1 MAEEYV
7 QDRELAGRLRE
18 IREQVRTR
26 SEFLRSIRQ
35 KEDENLLYGDRD
47 VRLFPQLRQHLEE
60 VGRLWQVQE
69 QPFRSRLPILGP
81 LIAWFRE
88 RWNRISTKWYVLP
101 ILQQQVHFNAAVA
114 QTLQDLYHFVQTSSY
129 DLVRRMDGMFYPLDH
144 EQAALHAAL
153 QDLRAVLQDQAGTL
167 KHIQQVE
174 EQLASQQASQQEQLT
189 GLKEQQ
195 ARMEARWEQR
205 HQELAHRQELDRR
218 GLAFLRMKLDRM
230 LARPGPGEAAAAG
243 EERETLYDHDYYR
256 FEDFYRREEEVR
268 GLQREY
274 LPFFQGRKNV
284 LDLGCGKGE
293 FLELLREHGIE
304 GYGVDLNEEMVCRC
318 QEKGLRALHGDALQ
332 HLAGLPDDSLGGLFA
347 AHLVEHLPPRVLRE
361 LIRTA
366 WSKLQPGAYLI
377 LETPNPLCLW
387 ALVNYFY
394 LDMSHVKPIH
404 PQALT
409 FLLEMHGFQEVEVR
423 YLHPVPEGV
432 RMVLLPEVPGSAWEE
447 MAALLNT
454 NFGRLN
460 DLLYGY
466 ADYAVIARK

>member
-1 MAEEYV
+1 MEEYTP
-7 QDRELAGRLRE
+7 DKELAGRLRE

-26 SEFLRSIRQ
+26 SDFLRSIRE
-35 KEDENLLYGDRD
+35 KEDEELLYGDRD
-47 VRLFPQLRQHLEE
+47 LRLFPQLRSHLEE

-101 ILQQQVHFNAAVA
+101 ILQQQVHFNAAVVRV
-114 QTLQDLYHFVQTSSY
+114 LQDLHRFVQTSSY
-129 DLVRRMDGMFYPLDH
+129 DLVRRMDAMFYPLDQ

-153 QDLRAVLQDQAGTL
+153 QDLRAALDERTGKLREEIGRLEVSLAQA
-167 KHIQQVE
+167 E
-174 EQLASQQASQQEQLT
+174 ERLRASLAQA
-189 GLKEQQ
+189 
-195 ARMEARWEQR
+195 EARRERRQ
-205 HQELAHRQELDRR
+205 QELAHQQELDRR
-218 GLAFLRMKLDRM
+218 GLAFLRMKLDAL
-230 LARPGPGEAAAAG
+230 LARLGPGGPPALEPAVA
-243 EERETLYDHDYYR
+243 EERESLRDHDYYR
-256 FEDFYRREEEVR
+256 FEDLYRREEEIR
-268 GLQREY
+268 ALQREY

-293 FLELLREHGIE
+293 FLELLRENGIE
-304 GYGVDLNEEMVCRC
+304 GYGVDLNEEMVRRC
-318 QEKGLRALHGDALQ
+318 QEKGLRVFRADALE
-332 HLAGLPDDSLGGLFA
+332 HLAGLPDGSLGGLFA
-347 AHLVEHLPPRVLRE
+347 AHLVEHLPPRTLLE
-361 LIRTA
+361 LVQMA
-366 WSKLQPGAYLI
+366 WAKLQPEAYLI

-409 FLLEMHGFQEVEVR
+409 FLLEMHGFREVEVR

-432 RMVLLPEVPGSAWEE
+432 RMVLLPEGGGGDWEE

>member
-7 QDRELAGRLRE
+7 LDRELAERLRQV
-18 IREQVRTR
+18 REQVRAR
-26 SEFLRSIRQ
+26 SDFLRSIRE
-35 KEDENLLYGDRD
+35 KEEEDLLYGDRD
-47 VRLFPQLRQHLEE
+47 LRLFPQLRHHLEE

-69 QPFRSRLPILGP
+69 QPFRSRFPILGP

-101 ILQQQVHFNAAVA
+101 ILQQQVHFNAAVV
-114 QTLQDLYHFVQTSSY
+114 QVLRDLYHFVQTSSY
-129 DLVRRMDGMFYPLDH
+129 DLVRRMDAMFYPLDQ

-153 QDLRAVLQDQAGTL
+153 QDLRAALDEAEERLRASLAQA
-167 KHIQQVE
+167 
-174 EQLASQQASQQEQLT
+174 
-189 GLKEQQ
+189 
-195 ARMEARWEQR
+195 EARREQR
-205 HQELAHRQELDRR
+205 YQELAHRQELDRR
-218 GLAFLRMKLDRM
+218 GLAFLRMKLDGL
-230 LARPGPGEAAAAG
+230 LARLGPGGPSAVGPAAA
-243 EERETLYDHDYYR
+243 EEREALRDHDYYR
-256 FEDFYRREEEVR
+256 FEDLYRREEEVR
-268 GLQREY
+268 ALQQEY

-293 FLELLREHGIE
+293 FLELLRESGIE
-304 GYGVDLNEEMVCRC
+304 GYGVDLNQEMVRRC
-318 QEKGLRALHGDALQ
+318 QEKGLRAFQGDALQ
-332 HLAGLPDDSLGGLFA
+332 HLAGLPDGSLGGLFA
-347 AHLVEHLPPRVLRE
+347 AHLIEHLPPRTLLE
-361 LIRTA
+361 LIQTA
-366 WSKLQPGAYLI
+366 WAKLQPGAYLI

-394 LDMSHVKPIH
+394 LDMSHIKPVH

-409 FLLEMHGFQEVEVR
+409 FLLEMHGFREVEVR

-432 RMVLLPEVPGSAWEE
+432 RMVLLPEGGGSEWGE

>member
-1 MAEEYV
+1 MSDEYV
-7 QDRELAGRLRE
+7 QDQELSGRLRKL
-18 IREQVRTR
+18 REQVRAR
-26 SEFLRSIRQ
+26 SESLRSIRE
-35 KEDENLLYGDRD
+35 KEDEDLLYGDRD
-47 VRLFPQLRQHLEE
+47 LRLFPQLRGHLEE
-60 VGRLWQVQE
+60 VGRLWRVQE
-69 QPFRSRLPILGP
+69 QPFRSRFPILGP

-114 QTLQDLYHFVQTSSY
+114 QALQDLYHFVQTSSY
-129 DLVRRMDGMFYPLDH
+129 DLVRRMDAMFYPLDQ

-153 QDLRAVLQDQAGTL
+153 QDLRAALDEQAGKFRGEIERLGASLAQT
-167 KHIQQVE
+167 E
-174 EQLASQQASQQEQLT
+174 ERLGASLAQA
-189 GLKEQQ
+189 
-195 ARMEARWEQR
+195 EAHRERR
-205 HQELAHRQELDRR
+205 HQELAHQQELDRR
-218 GLAFLRMKLDRM
+218 GLALLRMKLDRL
-230 LARPGPGEAAAAG
+230 LARLGPGGPSAVGPAAA
-243 EERETLYDHDYYR
+243 EEREALYDHDYYR
-256 FEDFYRREEEVR
+256 FEDLYRREEEVR
-268 GLQREY
+268 ALQQEY
-274 LPFFQGRKNV
+274 LPFFQGRRNI

-293 FLELLREHGIE
+293 FLELLRERGIE
-304 GYGVDLNEEMVCRC
+304 GYGVDLNEEMVRRC
-318 QEKGLRALHGDALQ
+318 QEKGLRVFQGDALQ

-347 AHLVEHLPPRVLRE
+347 AHLVEHLPPRTLLE
-361 LIRTA
+361 LLQTA
-366 WSKLQPGAYLI
+366 WAKLQPGAYLI

-394 LDMSHVKPIH
+394 LDMSHIKPIH

-409 FLLEMHGFQEVEVR
+409 FLLEMHGFREVEVR

-432 RMVLLPEVPGSAWEE
+432 RMVLLPEGGGSEWGE